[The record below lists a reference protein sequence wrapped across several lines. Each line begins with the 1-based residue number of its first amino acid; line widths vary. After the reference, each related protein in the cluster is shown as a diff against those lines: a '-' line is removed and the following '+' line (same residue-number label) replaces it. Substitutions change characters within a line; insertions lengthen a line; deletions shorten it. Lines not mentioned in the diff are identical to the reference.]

1 MRLDDEESQRAA
13 PWISLP
19 DDETKVVTSRL
30 GNVRFRIAGTAE
42 FNGYNLDIRDD
53 RVRPLVK

>member
-30 GNVRFRIAGTAE
+30 GNDRFRIAGTAE